1 MNVIE
6 SSQRQKEAADGALAA
21 AIITTWKHDPAI
33 RAEFGAVSTYA
44 GYVTGCGKRD
54 EVIAA
59 AARFDARKQ
68 VTHRPIVAPRAP
80 IVVSKVQPTHS
91 VPVTTLA
98 PPAIS
103 DREAGKWLSDRYKL
117 HHAKAMA
124 RGLSYGAASDEARRL
139 AQADREQLQAKKKDA
154 AK

>member
-6 SSQRQKEAADGALAA
+6 TSKRPREVADGALAA
-21 AIITTWKHDPAI
+21 AIITTWKHDPAL
-33 RAEFGAVSTYA
+33 RAEFHAVSTYA
-44 GYVTGCGKRD
+44 GYVTGCGKHD

-59 AARFDARKQ
+59 AARLDARNQ
-68 VTHRPIVAPRAP
+68 VIKRPVVPTYAPIVAAKAMPAL
-80 IVVSKVQPTHS
+80 T
-91 VPVTTLA
+91 VPVTTLD

-103 DREAGKWLSDRYKL
+103 DHEAGKWLSDRHKL

-139 AQADREQLQAKKKDA
+139 VQADREQLQATKKDA